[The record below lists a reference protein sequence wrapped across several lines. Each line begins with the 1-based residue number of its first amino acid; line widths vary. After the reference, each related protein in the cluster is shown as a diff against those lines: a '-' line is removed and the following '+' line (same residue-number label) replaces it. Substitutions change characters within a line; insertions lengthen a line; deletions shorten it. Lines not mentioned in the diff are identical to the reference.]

1 VITSFHTLEHIAKKK
16 QNKFIKT
23 IYDSLNNG
31 GIFIIEVPLLLKL
44 PLGEALNPY
53 HLHEPTLE
61 ELTKLL
67 IKNNFK
73 IILSF
78 IRNRHRYIK
87 VKFDKKG
94 NLRTKYKSHKVCAFF
109 KLKKII
115 N

>member
-1 VITSFHTLEHIAKKK
+1 
-16 QNKFIKT
+16 
-23 IYDSLNNG
+23 
-31 GIFIIEVPLLLKL
+31 LLLKL